1 VHTSKCGPR
10 TGLETNAAQSVKL
23 SPRSHDL
30 VTRHT
35 TSWVATTADP
45 SDLSLRYRFSNGGTL
60 VAISQFVLVD
70 AVFQYRTL
78 IGKSDLGCGLNW
90 DEIDR
95 IGDFEARFAPDENH
109 NHTTRKFRREETS
122 IEALIRGNRINDRV
136 EIIELGPGGLI
147 CRNAPYIAAGE
158 QIEVFVDAGD
168 LSYRFR
174 AIGKWL
180 RDDGDDYKVGL
191 AFVGMPVCLHKAQV
205 STHQLDLIDQIAAA
219 A

>member
-1 VHTSKCGPR
+1 V
-10 TGLETNAAQSVKL
+10 
-23 SPRSHDL
+23 
-30 VTRHT
+30 
-35 TSWVATTADP
+35 TTATNP
-45 SDLSLRYRFSNGGTL
+45 GDLSLRYGFSTRGIP
-60 VAISQFVLVD
+60 VAISWIVLVD

-95 IGDFEARFAPDENH
+95 VGDLEARFAPEENH
-109 NHTTRKFRREETS
+109 NHTTRKYRREATS

-136 EIIELGPGGLI
+136 EIVELGPGGLI
-147 CRNAPYIAAGE
+147 CRNAPYVAKGE
-158 QIEVFVDAGD
+158 QIEVVVDDGD
-168 LSYRFR
+168 FSYRFR

>member
-1 VHTSKCGPR
+1 MLHSPV
-10 TGLETNAAQSVKL
+10 NL

-30 VTRHT
+30 VTRHP
-35 TSWVATTADP
+35 TSWVTMTTDLG
-45 SDLSLRYRFSNGGTL
+45 DLSLRYGFSTGGIP
-60 VAISQFVLVD
+60 VAISQLVLID

-95 IGDFEARFAPDENH
+95 VGDLEARFAPEENH
-109 NHTTRKFRREETS
+109 NHTTRRFRREATS
-122 IEALIRGNRINDRV
+122 VEALIRGNRINDRV
-136 EIIELGPGGLI
+136 EIIELGPGGMI
-147 CRNAPYIAAGE
+147 CRNAPYIAKDE
-158 QIEVFVDAGD
+158 QVEVVVDVGD
-168 LSYRFR
+168 SSYRFR

-180 RDDGDDYKVGL
+180 RDDGEDYKVGL